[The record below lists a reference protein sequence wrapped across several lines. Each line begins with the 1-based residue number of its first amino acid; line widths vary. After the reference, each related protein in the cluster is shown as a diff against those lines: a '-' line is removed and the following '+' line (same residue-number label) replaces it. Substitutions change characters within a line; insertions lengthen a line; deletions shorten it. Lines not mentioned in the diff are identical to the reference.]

1 MTLLLAGDIG
11 GTKTLLATYRL
22 DGGRLEQQRHGR
34 YPSQA
39 WPDFAA
45 MVSHFLAAA
54 DSLTTEA
61 PSHGCF
67 AVAGPVIGGQVKVTN
82 LPWQLD
88 QQQLA
93 AACGLDCL
101 ELVNDFAVLVYGL
114 PHLAADQQQAL
125 RPLPAKEPLLS
136 APVAVLGAGTGLG
149 TAIGVPGPSGLI
161 AMASEAAH
169 AEFAP
174 RLSAEWRLKQW
185 LQDDLRLD
193 RLSVERVV
201 SGTGLGHLFRWMLTE
216 APSAD
221 SHSLAEPALAWAAAE
236 RDGRPDRPD
245 LPALVSAAAADGDPM
260 AAEALSLWLG
270 AYGSV
275 AGDLALHCLCRGG
288 LWVGGGTAAKLLHR
302 LRSPAFLQPFSA
314 KGRLSPVLEA
324 IPLRA
329 IVDPGAGLFSAACR
343 ARMLAGGHDTASP
356 LFNP

>member
-22 DGGRLEQQRHGR
+22 SDGQLLPLRQER

-45 MVSHFLAAA
+45 MVAHFLAA
-54 DSLTTEA
+54 DPLQTET

-174 RLSAEWRLKQW
+174 A
-185 LQDDLRLD
+185 
-193 RLSVERVV
+193 
-201 SGTGLGHLFRWMLTE
+201 
-216 APSAD
+216 
-221 SHSLAEPALAWAAAE
+221 
-236 RDGRPDRPD
+236 
-245 LPALVSAAAADGDPM
+245 
-260 AAEALSLWLG
+260 
-270 AYGSV
+270 
-275 AGDLALHCLCRGG
+275 
-288 LWVGGGTAAKLLHR
+288 
-302 LRSPAFLQPFSA
+302 
-314 KGRLSPVLEA
+314 
-324 IPLRA
+324 
-329 IVDPGAGLFSAACR
+329 
-343 ARMLAGGHDTASP
+343 
-356 LFNP
+356 